1 MMLPLTRDF
10 YNRDP
15 TAVARELLGKQ
26 IIRRTDQG
34 LCRGRILE
42 TEAYLAQRDSACHA
56 SRGQNRKNTSM
67 FGPPG
72 HAYVYVIHARHCLNF
87 VTEAVGRP
95 SAILIRAIEPL
106 EGIELMQVRRGT
118 DRLLDLARGPAR
130 LCEALDIDRRHDGHD
145 LTLGQELWVTDG
157 CELDGAPLTICKSP
171 RIGVTSAHGR
181 LLRYF
186 LKGSPFV
193 SGKRTS
199 SHVSADLTAIEAQRK
214 GRKTHRNRKWEV
226 RNETA

>member
-1 MMLPLTRDF
+1 MNSVLLPRTF
-10 YNRDP
+10 YDREP
-15 TAVARELLGKQ
+15 IIVARELLGK
-26 IIRRTDQG
+26 ILLRMTSQG
-34 LCRGRILE
+34 LCRGRIVE
-42 TEAYLAQRDSACHA
+42 TEAYLAERDSACHA
-56 SRGQNRKNTSM
+56 SRGQNRKNATM

-87 VTEAVGRP
+87 VTEAAGRP

-106 EGIELMQVRRGT
+106 EGIERMQVRRGT
-118 DRLLDLARGPAR
+118 NRLLDLARGPAR

-145 LTLGQELWVTDG
+145 LTLGQELWVADDG
-157 CELDGAPLTICKSP
+157 QLNGTQLTICKSP

-193 SGKRTS
+193 SGKRTFS
-199 SHVSADLTAIEAQRK
+199 RLGADR
-214 GRKTHRNRKWEV
+214 RNLASRTKIPE
-226 RNETA
+226 